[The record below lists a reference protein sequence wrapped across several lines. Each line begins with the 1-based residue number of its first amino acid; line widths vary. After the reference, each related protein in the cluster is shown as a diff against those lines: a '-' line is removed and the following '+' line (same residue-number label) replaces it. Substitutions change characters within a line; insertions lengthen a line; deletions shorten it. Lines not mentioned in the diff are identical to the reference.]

1 MKMNLGKMCHGCE
14 KRKVGCHSTC
24 QPYVVAKVIHTYK
37 SEKASREKDIMFNTV
52 RHDAILRAKTK
63 KKMSGKAKG
72 FSYR

>member
-1 MKMNLGKMCHGCE
+1 MNPGKMCHGCE

-52 RHDAILRAKTK
+52 RHDAILRAKLK
-63 KKMSGKAKG
+63 RKCVVNRKDFHIAK
-72 FSYR
+72 Y